1 MAAAEKPVAV
11 VCKFPF
17 LIDGRPGYFVCDWH
31 GAESDVTV
39 VGEDETEQEVIDR
52 LSDALWVTRPRGKG
66 AGQVQR
72 PLLRL
77 L

>member
-1 MAAAEKPVAV
+1 MAAVQKPVAV
-11 VCKFPF
+11 VCKFF
-17 LIDGRPGYFVCDWH
+17 GLIEGRPAYFCVDWH
-31 GAESDVTV
+31 GVESELTIVA
-39 VGEDETEQEVIDR
+39 EDETEPEVIER

-66 AGQVQR
+66 VGQLQR